1 MERDRR
7 RRPSGSPDPGA
18 LHRWHRR
25 LWTGCTV
32 VLGALG
38 VFSTVWHL
46 GVVATLVMLAISS
59 AVIGVVAFSLMPDG
73 RPALPRA
80 ARVGWISGVA
90 VVVLAGWDRMF
101 GPWGYLL
108 ATVVCLTSPQL
119 VRAVQWTRK
128 HWSTTDLTP
137 VEDTP
142 LPPIGSLP
150 PAPGIDMSPFEVLLL
165 ESGSADEVPERKVA
179 VDEEVSTL
187 SLDDL
192 CRRWRRSYVLLQQD
206 LPPHSAMKVVRSREQ
221 YVAEFTRR
229 YPRGVRAWLAEGG
242 SPSTDPRPYFLHE
255 TESQ

>member
-1 MERDRR
+1 V
-7 RRPSGSPDPGA
+7 
-18 LHRWHRR
+18 L
-25 LWTGCTV
+25 

-46 GVVATLVMLAISS
+46 GVVAALVMLAISS
-59 AVIGVVAFSLMPDG
+59 AVIAVVAFSLMPDG

-80 ARVGWISGVA
+80 ARVGWMSGVA

-119 VRAVQWTRK
+119 VRAVRWTRK
-128 HWSTTDLTP
+128 HWNTTDQP
-137 VEDTP
+137 MVEDTP
-142 LPPIGSLP
+142 LPPIRSLP
-150 PAPGIDMSPFEVLLL
+150 AAPGLDMSEFEVLLL
-165 ESGSADEVPERKVA
+165 ESGSADEVPERPVE

-187 SLDDL
+187 TLDEL

-206 LPPHSAMKVVRSREQ
+206 LPAHSAMKVVRSREQ

>member
-1 MERDRR
+1 MERDR
-7 RRPSGSPDPGA
+7 RRPSGSPRRGA
-18 LHRWHRR
+18 CQRWHRR
-25 LWTGCTV
+25 LWTGCVT

-46 GVVATLVMLAISS
+46 GVVATLVMLAIAS

-73 RPALPRA
+73 RPALRRA
-80 ARVGWISGVA
+80 ARVGWLSGVA

-101 GPWGYLL
+101 GPWGYAL

-119 VRAVQWTRK
+119 VRAVQWTRT

-137 VEDTP
+137 VDDTP
-142 LPPIGSLP
+142 LPPIRSA
-150 PAPGIDMSPFEVLLL
+150 APGVDMAEFEVLLL
-165 ESGSADEVPERKVA
+165 ESGSADEVPERPVE
-179 VDEEVSTL
+179 VDPEVSSL

-206 LPPHSAMKVVRSREQ
+206 LPAQSVIKVVRSREQ